1 MENLKNEQGKF
12 SMMKVGAV
20 VCGIALAI
28 QQAGLDLVEGTAI
41 DEKVIS
47 IVVIVG
53 GVLGAIGA
61 RNAMGKGK

>member
-1 MENLKNEQGKF
+1 MENLKNESGKW
-12 SMMKVGAV
+12 SLTKVGAV
-20 VCGIALAI
+20 IAGMALAI

-47 IVVIVG
+47 IIVIVG
-53 GVLGAIGA
+53 TVLGVIGA